1 MGETKDQILKHDRT
15 SLQVLSEN
23 IATIIEKENN
33 VRLRTFLTSVA
44 DDLLSY
50 YKRSIKV
57 EEPSTDLSFLEQMD
71 LVSTELHL
79 VFNHFLQTDFAIN
92 RFL

>member
-33 VRLRTFLTSVA
+33 VRLSTFLTSLA
-44 DDLLSY
+44 DDLLTS
-50 YKRSIKV
+50 YKRSIKAD
-57 EEPSTDLSFLEQMD
+57 EPSMKLSFLEQMD
-71 LVSTELHL
+71 LVNTEFHL
-79 VFNHFLQTDFAIN
+79 VFYHFLQTDFVIN
-92 RFL
+92 RFI